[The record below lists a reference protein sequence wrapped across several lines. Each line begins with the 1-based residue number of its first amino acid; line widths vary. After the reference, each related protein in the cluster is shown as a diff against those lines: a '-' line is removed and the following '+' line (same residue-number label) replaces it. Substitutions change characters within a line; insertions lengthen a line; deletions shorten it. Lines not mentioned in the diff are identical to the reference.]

1 MDLPTI
7 DVDLEV
13 PKKIEDEKEG
23 GPLFHCSLC
32 DTEVI
37 HKLAQMFLPGLAS
50 ACVDNTTGGLFKTPG
65 SVAVDLRREM
75 IDYLTLRT
83 KSFVAE
89 SIILEN
95 GEASDHPFDIISNL
109 VDDFA
114 SSKRN
119 FFSRVSVWLL
129 SEKREDK
136 IDDFIQEI
144 DMNGFWT
151 LDRREIVAETLLK
164 NVDFHNS
171 FHCTMSFSSSQ
182 DLADHVFTC
191 NFRPM
196 ICQNQGCDTIFCASH
211 LEKHDSICPF
221 KIISCEQKC
230 SNNNIMRRDMD
241 RHCITVCPMKL
252 VNCPFH
258 AVGCRSA
265 VAQCMIEKHCLDDLR
280 SHVWHLLK
288 AVYKE
293 AFGDDLQR
301 RVNQIVQALPS
312 NHLSKA
318 RDIRSLKFIVK
329 DVEAKLGPFEVS
341 VEQKKNAD
349 TTKDEND
356 NNTNIDNEQ
365 SAHASDM
372 VIPPSSNKVEVNDVS
387 TMQIPE
393 NVGKKTSNGKSEEIE
408 HSNIETKSN
417 EEMIQTSNITK
428 LPSEAEVEVGLVR
441 EDITKNYNDVV
452 ASELK
457 FEGSEENTHKSIE
470 KSTKEISD
478 TNEDRVN
485 NNSIT
490 NKSIDDGNFE
500 DSDNVQNIH
509 NSTMEITGNVENNVK
524 NKDTTEDD
532 NLK

>member
-83 KSFVAE
+83 ESFVAE
-89 SIILEN
+89 SVILEG

-114 SSKRN
+114 
-119 FFSRVSVWLL
+119 
-129 SEKREDK
+129 
-136 IDDFIQEI
+136 
-144 DMNGFWT
+144 M
-151 LDRREIVAETLLK
+151 
-164 NVDFHNS
+164 
-171 FHCTMSFSSSQ
+171 
-182 DLADHVFTC
+182 
-191 NFRPM
+191 
-196 ICQNQGCDTIFCASH
+196 
-211 LEKHDSICPF
+211 
-221 KIISCEQKC
+221 
-230 SNNNIMRRDMD
+230 
-241 RHCITVCPMKL
+241 
-252 VNCPFH
+252 
-258 AVGCRSA
+258 GCRSA

-288 AVYKE
+288 GIYKE

-312 NHLSKA
+312 NQLSKA

-341 VEQKKNAD
+341 VEQKKNTD

-356 NNTNIDNEQ
+356 NNTNIDSER
-365 SAHASDM
+365 STHASDT
-372 VIPPSSNKVEVNDVS
+372 VISPSSNKAEVNDVS

-393 NVGKKTSNGKSEEIE
+393 NVGKSEEIE
-408 HSNIETKSN
+408 HSNIEIKDNEEMIPTSNDKSEENINIEIKGNGETMQTSNGKSGEIEHSNIETKGN
-417 EEMIQTSNITK
+417 EEMIQTSNGKSEDIEHSNIETKNNEEMIQTSNTAK
-428 LPSEAEVEVGLVR
+428 LPSEAEAEVGLVR
-441 EDITKNYNDVV
+441 EDITENYNDVV

-457 FEGSEENTHKSIE
+457 FEGNEENTRKSIE
-470 KSTKEISD
+470 KSAKEISA

-490 NKSIDDGNFE
+490 NKSIENDNFE
-500 DSDNVQNIH
+500 DSDNVQSIQ
-509 NSTMEITGNVENNVK
+509 NSTMEIAGNVDNNVK
-524 NKDTTEDD
+524 NRYTAEDD